1 MRDAFINKGHEA
13 ISCDLLPS
21 ESDIGIHYQGN
32 VISLLR
38 FDWDMLIAFPP
49 CKYLSKAGARWWK
62 GSEYQQRLA
71 IHFVRRLMDADIDKI
86 CIENPV
92 GILSTVIS
100 KPTQYIQPYEYGHE
114 ESKRTC
120 LWLKNL
126 PSLIPTDVRD
136 IRAQRII
143 QLPDNKARVMDRSR
157 TYTGIAQAMANQW
170 S

>member
-1 MRDAFINKGHEA
+1 
-13 ISCDLLPS
+13 
-21 ESDIGIHYQGN
+21 
-32 VISLLR
+32 
-38 FDWDMLIAFPP
+38 MLIAFPP

-71 IHFVRRLMDADIDKI
+71 IFFVQRLMNSSIPKI

-126 PSLIPTDVRD
+126 PLLVPTDVRD
-136 IRAQRII
+136 IREQRII
-143 QLPDNKARVMDRSR
+143 SMSDNNNRVKDRSR
-157 TYTGIAQAMANQW
+157 TYSGIAKAMSTQW
-170 S
+170 G